1 MSSGTIYNESKLSE
15 CQAVQF
21 TMKVNFLKSSGTI
34 YNESKLFECQAYNLQ
49 CKQFTIY
56 NESKAVQFTMKVN
69 FLNVKRYNLQWK

>member
-34 YNESKLFECQAYNLQ
+34 YNESKLFECQA
-49 CKQFTIY
+49 
-56 NESKAVQFTMKVN
+56 VQFTMKIN

>member
-34 YNESKLFECQAYNLQ
+34 YNESKLFECQA
-49 CKQFTIY
+49 
-56 NESKAVQFTMKVN
+56 VQFTMKVN

>member
-34 YNESKLFECQAYNLQ
+34 YNESKLFECQA
-49 CKQFTIY
+49 
-56 NESKAVQFTMKVN
+56 VQFTMKLN